1 MDVKQ
6 ISVFVEN
13 KPGRLAELAKVIRK
27 NGINMRALSLA
38 EAPEFGVVRIIVDD
52 PYKLSEA
59 LKEEEY
65 VFTVTAVLAAE
76 VQDQA
81 GSLVRILDILAE
93 QNINLEYTYTFL
105 AHKKDAAYMILRV
118 NNNDAAVKALSSQG
132 IRLLC
137 QDDLNE
143 LLK

>member
-6 ISVFVEN
+6 ISVFMEN
-13 KPGRLAELAKVIRK
+13 KPGKLAELAKVLRQ

-65 VFTVTAVLAAE
+65 VFTVTKVLAAE
-76 VQDQA
+76 VKDQA
-81 GSLVRILDILAE
+81 GSLVKILDILAE
-93 QNINLEYTYTFL
+93 NNINLEYTYTFL
-105 AHKKDAAYMILRV
+105 SRKKDAAYMIFRV
-118 NNNDAAVKALSSQG
+118 NDNEAAVRALSAGG
-132 IRLLC
+132 IKLLC
-137 QDDLNE
+137 QDDFDD